1 MLKKD
6 EKIIYYESEPSASNS
21 NFVYQKLQ
29 LLINVIFSFLV
40 RDALHKKFPYLSR
53 NKTSRACQR
62 RINYMLKNPTT
73 FSNVNLFLAEIKQD
87 PMVLT
92 KFPIPERGEISR
104 DENEKRMKRDFP
116 PLLDILVKKFKRKF
130 HSDGDLE
137 KIPDDID
144 ELKRRF
150 WIKIPENHLQSK
162 IWAKFAGIN
171 FY

>member
-1 MLKKD
+1 M
-6 EKIIYYESEPSASNS
+6 
-21 NFVYQKLQ
+21 
-29 LLINVIFSFLV
+29 
-40 RDALHKKFPYLSR
+40 
-53 NKTSRACQR
+53 
-62 RINYMLKNPTT
+62 
-73 FSNVNLFLAEIKQD
+73 NLFLAEIKQD
-87 PMVLT
+87 PIVLR

-116 PLLDILVKKFKRKF
+116 PLLDVLVKKFKRKF

-162 IWAKFAGIN
+162 KNLPKSGTIN
-171 FY
+171 KRRQIFFREIELFLYFTSFFMRYNNN

>member
-1 MLKKD
+1 
-6 EKIIYYESEPSASNS
+6 
-21 NFVYQKLQ
+21 
-29 LLINVIFSFLV
+29 
-40 RDALHKKFPYLSR
+40 
-53 NKTSRACQR
+53 
-62 RINYMLKNPTT
+62 MLKNPTT

-116 PLLDILVKKFKRKF
+116 PLLEVLVKKFKRKF